1 MLTGSRTSV
10 RVRLLASFAAMAGVV
25 VVVSALSYSALHG
38 EHASFTGYVEGEAA
52 RMSLAHKALD
62 NANARA
68 VAARNLLLAPTAGE
82 REQEKK
88 AALVAHGELQGNLEK
103 LKTAVQAAGPE
114 SERKAFARLE
124 AAEAAYG
131 PVAAAIV
138 DLAINDKRAEAT
150 NKLNAECRPMLA
162 ELIAAANAY
171 NAAVTQQAQ
180 QELTDSDTAYGRSL
194 TMLLSSSVIAALLAV
209 GLGMLITR
217 SITRA
222 LGAEPDRLASA
233 ARRVAE
239 GDLSPVSGAEHAP
252 DGSVMAA
259 LGHMQAGLAGLVG
272 QVRQAADSIATGSAQ
287 IASGNA
293 DLSQRTESQAT
304 SLQQTA
310 ASMEEMNATVKN
322 NAATASQARQMA
334 ASASTVAQQGG
345 SVVGQVV
352 STMEQISE
360 SSRKIAEII
369 GTIDGI
375 AFQTNI
381 LALNAAVEAARAGE
395 QGRGFA
401 VVAGEVRSL
410 AQRSAEAA
418 KEIKALIGASVDRV
432 DAGSR
437 LVGEAGTTMES
448 IVNQVQRVSDLIGE
462 IGSATSEQTQGID
475 QVNQAVGQ
483 LDQSTQQN
491 AALVEE
497 SAAAA
502 GSLKQQAD
510 RLAELVSR
518 FRLTHAAAAV

>member
-1 MLTGSRTSV
+1 MSV
-10 RVRLLASFAAMAGVV
+10 RARLLTSFAAMAGVV
-25 VVVSALSYSALHG
+25 VVVSALSYSALHR
-38 EHASFTGYVEGEAA
+38 EHASFSSYVQGEAA
-52 RMSLAHKALD
+52 RIDLSHQVLD
-62 NANARA
+62 SANARA
-68 VAARNLLLAPTAGE
+68 VAARDLLLAPTPGE
-82 REQEKK
+82 REQERK
-88 AALVAHGELQGNLEK
+88 AALAAHCALKTALEK
-103 LKTAVQAAGPE
+103 LKSGLQNASEA
-114 SERKAFARLE
+114 ERKAFARLD

-138 DLAINDKRAEAT
+138 GMAAEGKLVEAT

-162 ELIAAANAY
+162 ELIASSQGY
-171 NAAVTQQAQ
+171 NAALAQHAQ
-180 QELTDSDTAYGRSL
+180 QELATSTTAYDRSVFLLL
-194 TMLLSSSVIAALLAV
+194 TASVVAALLAV
-209 GLGMLITR
+209 GLGLLITR
-217 SITRA
+217 SITLA
-222 LGAEPDRLASA
+222 LGAEPGRLASA

-239 GDLSPVSGAEHAP
+239 GDLSPVDGADQAP
-252 DGSVMAA
+252 ANSVMAA

-287 IASGNA
+287 IATGNA

-334 ASASTVAQQGG
+334 ASASSVAQQGG

-352 STMEQISE
+352 STMEQISA

-418 KEIKALIGASVDRV
+418 KENKALIGASVDRV

-462 IGSATSEQTQGID
+462 IGSATQEQTQGID

-502 GSLKQQAD
+502 GSLKQQAE

-518 FRLTHAAAAV
+518 FRLSQAAAAV